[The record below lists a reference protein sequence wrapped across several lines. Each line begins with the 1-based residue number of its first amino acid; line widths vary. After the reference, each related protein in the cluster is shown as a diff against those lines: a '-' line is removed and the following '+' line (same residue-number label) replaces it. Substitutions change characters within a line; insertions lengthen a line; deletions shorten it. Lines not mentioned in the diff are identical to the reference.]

1 MPYRILILA
10 LLLKAFLPIVA
21 QNYLGDTSKFLFSN
35 EAVNLNATGA
45 GTAHLYQVQNNFENT
60 TFKFELHYNYNPSAS
75 NFFQFYFA
83 PTDSAQNQISKNALL
98 FTVGENGNNDAL
110 CIWEWEGSK
119 WTEKQRL
126 GNTWFARTGKI
137 ILDIKWINDSIDLH
151 LQSANNHLKAKYFY
165 PKQGQKNYLQYG
177 LFTKFTA
184 TNSKR
189 LSNIK
194 IHAEEWILDDRALE
208 IVGEVLVYPNKAVFT
223 VNKNVKEI
231 TIENSFH
238 PITSYQIKGKEITV
252 YWDSLQNSAPIFF
265 TLQCTDDYYFK
276 HTLNIQN
283 NWYKTQKKDLI
294 ITELLLKPNTQIHPN
309 LPAPFVEI
317 YNSSEQI
324 INLANIKLIVR
335 DTEIILPAKNIYPKQ
350 FITLSAHSYT
360 NQNHITTN
368 FPSLLQSGTEIEIWA
383 INQLIDYW
391 HAIPDEK
398 DLLKN
403 LGGFSLNRRG
413 DGYCFQNESFYS
425 NHKSGATMA
434 LADWKSIT
442 TDLSYSINKILH
454 LQDSLFAIQTQNYIS
469 DLTIQN
475 IKIFSKNNTYKVHQ
489 IKGNTI
495 WFYYSDSSNIADMHL
510 FIEAENCTKK
520 IKIEDNFTLA
530 IPKNQ
535 KPTTIAINEIMFDAI
550 HSQNNYIEFF
560 IADTGCWKIN
570 DFRLGTI
577 ENSLIESICMVGNPN
592 ELICGGEY
600 FVVTGTSENLVEDF
614 ANINPKCIAQTTSF
628 ISLRNTG
635 NTIGLWFKD
644 GELLDSVSY
653 HENLHHTNIQNTK
666 GISLEKKSDGKWGS
680 ATWGQKGTPTRK
692 NSGEFTK
699 VDNIINKIQISSL
712 VVPQIAELQDLKI
725 EISELD
731 ADYTLS
737 LNLWDSNGILMQN
750 IYNQFPIQSNEKLAV
765 NSLNFPPG
773 IYVLQVEIIN
783 LETAQKNSFKKSI
796 TFN

>member
-1 MPYRILILA
+1 MYCRILILVIF
-10 LLLKAFLPIVA
+10 LEGFLPIVA
-21 QNYLGDTSKFLFSN
+21 QNYLGDTSKFLFNN

-45 GTAHLYQVQNNFENT
+45 GIAHLYQVQKNFENT

-83 PTDSAQNQISKNALL
+83 PTDSAQNQIPTNALL

-126 GNTWFARTGKI
+126 GNTWFARSGKI
-137 ILDIKWINDSIDLH
+137 ILDIKWINDSIYLDV
-151 LQSANNHLKAKYFY
+151 QSANNHIKSKYFY
-165 PKQGQKNYLQYG
+165 PKQKQKKILQYG

-184 TNSKR
+184 TNAKR

-194 IHAEEWILDDRALE
+194 IHTQEWILDDSALE

-238 PITSYQIKGKEITV
+238 PNTSYQIKGKEIIV
-252 YWDSLQNSAPIFF
+252 YWDSLQKSAPIFF
-265 TLQCTDDYYFK
+265 TLQCTDEYNFK

-283 NWYKTQKKDLI
+283 NWHVPQSKDLI
-294 ITELLLKPNTQIHPN
+294 VTELLLKPNTQIHPH

-317 YNSSEQI
+317 YNASEQI
-324 INLANIKLIVR
+324 INLATIKLIVR
-335 DTEIILPAKNIYPKQ
+335 DTEINLPEKNIYPKQ
-350 FITLSAHSYT
+350 FITLSAHPYT

-368 FPSLLQSGTEIEIWA
+368 FPSLLQSGAEIEIWA

-413 DGYCFQNESFYS
+413 DGHCFQNESFYS
-425 NHKSGATMA
+425 SHKSGATMA

-442 TDLSYSINKILH
+442 ADLSYSIHKILH

-475 IKIFSKNNTYKVHQ
+475 IKISSKKNIYKVHQ

-510 FIEAENCTKK
+510 FIEAENCTQK

-577 ENSLIESICMVGNPN
+577 ENSLIESICVVGNPN

-614 ANINPKCIAQTTSF
+614 ANINPKFIVPTTSF

-635 NTIGLWFKD
+635 NTIGLWYKD
-644 GELLDSVSY
+644 GDLLDSVSY
-653 HENLHHTNIQNTK
+653 HENLHHKNIQNTK
-666 GISLEKKSDGKWGS
+666 GISLEKKSNGFWSS
-680 ATWGQKGTPTRK
+680 ASWIQKGTPTLK
-692 NSGEFTK
+692 NSGELNQVSSFI
-699 VDNIINKIQISSL
+699 DAIRISNL
-712 VVPQIAELQDLKI
+712 IAPQIPDLQDLKI
-725 EISELD
+725 ELGD
-731 ADYTLS
+731 LNNDYILTV
-737 LNLWDSNGILMQN
+737 NLWNSNGILIQN
-750 IYNQFPIQSNEKLAV
+750 LFNQFPVQSNNELV
-765 NSLNFPPG
+765 VSNLVYPPG
-773 IYVLQVEIIN
+773 IYILQ
-783 LETAQKNSFKKSI
+783 LEMMNMDTSEKNILNKTL